1 MTLDYLLL
9 KKIHVH
15 CAGLSVALFALRLG
29 LRLAAPERLAA
40 WTVLRVLPHGVDT
53 LLLSAAIAMVV
64 VGGIDL
70 LHAPWLQAKIGALLL
85 YIVLGSV
92 ALKRATTRTG
102 QAAAGLAALATV
114 GWIVATAVG
123 KQPWLP

>member
-1 MTLDYLLL
+1 M
-9 KKIHVH
+9 
-15 CAGLSVALFALRLG
+15 
-29 LRLAAPERLAA
+29 ERESLH
-40 WTVLRVLPHGVDT
+40 TP
-53 LLLSAAIAMVV
+53 SAVNTTNRTTKTAIAMVV

-70 LHAPWLQAKIGALLL
+70 LQSPWLLAKIGALGL